1 MEAPD
6 ERDEAT
12 AHPTMLH
19 HLKLRLLGR
28 QWSLDLSGE
37 LVGYWLLFLRLLVGW
52 WFLHEGL
59 NKYATPEP
67 FRAGWFLEKTGTIVS
82 PVLNAFA
89 GGATEAAVN
98 VVIPMGEVLIG
109 VGLILGC
116 LTRLASSFG
125 AFMMV
130 FFYFGEESWRR
141 GFVNG
146 DLFGL
151 VLFLTIIVFGA
162 GRIWGLDAI
171 LEQTNVVSEHP
182 WMRYL
187 LG

>member
-1 MEAPD
+1 MHYEFD
-6 ERDEAT
+6 V
-12 AHPTMLH
+12 
-19 HLKLRLLGR
+19 RLFGR
-28 QWSLDLSGE
+28 RWTLDLSSE
-37 LVGYWLLFLRLLVGW
+37 LVGHWLLFLRLLVGW

-98 VVIPMGEVLIG
+98 LLIPVGEVLIG
-109 VGLILGC
+109 LGLILGC
-116 LTRLASSFG
+116 LTRLASFFG
-125 AFMMV
+125 AFMMF
-130 FFYFGEESWRR
+130 FFYFGEEAWRR

-151 VLFLTIIVFGA
+151 VLFLTLVVFGA
-162 GRIWGLDAI
+162 GRVWGLDAVI
-171 LEQTNVVSEHP
+171 ERTDTVAERP
-182 WMRYL
+182 WLRYL

>member
-1 MEAPD
+1 MV
-6 ERDEAT
+6 
-12 AHPTMLH
+12 H
-19 HLKLRLLGR
+19 HVKLLLFGR
-28 QWSLDLSGE
+28 EWTLDLSAQ
-37 LVGYWLLFLRLLVGW
+37 LTGYWLLFLRLLVGW

-59 NKYATPEP
+59 NKYVTPGP

-82 PVLNAFA
+82 PVLNSFA
-89 GGATEAAVN
+89 GGGTEAAVN
-98 VVIPMGEVLIG
+98 VLVPLGEVLIG
-109 VGLILGC
+109 LGLVLGC
-116 LTRLASSFG
+116 LSRLASFFG
-125 AFMMV
+125 AFMMF

-162 GRIWGLDAI
+162 GPIWGIDAI
-171 LEQTNVVSEHP
+171 LERTRFVEERP
-182 WMRYL
+182 WLRYL